1 MRTIDLSPLYRSVVG
16 VDRMISMLDA
26 ANRADAGTGYPPF
39 NIEEIGE
46 DAYRVELAVAGFAES
61 DLTIEVKGDLL
72 TIQGRRD
79 RDTTQRKYIHRGIAE
94 RAFERRFT
102 LSEHVSVNGASL
114 QDGLLVID
122 LVREVPEAQK
132 PRTIAIQSGATNTQ
146 LLQGEA
152 A

>member
-26 ANRADAGTGYPPF
+26 ATRADAGATYPPF

-46 DAYRVELAVAGFAES
+46 DAYRVELAVAGFSED
-61 DLTIEVKGDLL
+61 DLTIEVQGDLL

-79 RDTTQRKYIHRGIAE
+79 RADGERKYIHRGIAE

-102 LSEHVSVNGASL
+102 LAEHVSVNGASL
-114 QDGLLVID
+114 RDGLLVID

-132 PRTIAIQSGATNTQ
+132 PRTIAIRSSATTSQ
-146 LLQGEA
+146 LLHGEVA
-152 A
+152 